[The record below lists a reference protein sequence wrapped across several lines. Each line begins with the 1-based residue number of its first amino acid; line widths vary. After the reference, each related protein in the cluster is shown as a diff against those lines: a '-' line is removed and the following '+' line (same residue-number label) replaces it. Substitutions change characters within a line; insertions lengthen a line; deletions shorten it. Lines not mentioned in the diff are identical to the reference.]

1 MWTHAIIGTNTL
13 RRTPLKSCT
22 KPFPHE
28 QAKRCR
34 GITVEE
40 EVSYPETLICA
51 ASTAVWLGNDPRHR
65 QCRSWLPAWSTSGAD
80 KSKDIVCR
88 TADVQGRDGREWLW
102 GGSSGLTLLCFPLG
116 CLWHFSEEQIG
127 FLWCRLLLWLPMCH
141 AGCTPDGVPRDGRKC
156 GAYLTFLFT
165 SMRDVWLLLITGSS
179 FHGEMQ
185 TKMDSCC

>member
-116 CLWHFSEEQIG
+116 CLWLFFWGANWLFVVPVAALATNVS
-127 FLWCRLLLWLPMCH
+127 CRLYSWWCSQRWKEVW
-141 AGCTPDGVPRDGRKC
+141 G
-156 GAYLTFLFT
+156 LFNFFIYFRERCV
-165 SMRDVWLLLITGSS
+165 SPANYWEQFSWGNAD
-179 FHGEMQ
+179 
-185 TKMDSCC
+185 